1 MLNIKEEINICLLK
15 RGLSMRKL
23 AKILRDKGYNI
34 PQSSGLSDSINKK
47 RVRFETVN
55 KKRVRFETVQEI
67 LDYLGFELV
76 VREKRKSE
84 N

>member
-47 RVRFETVN
+47 RVRFETV
-55 KKRVRFETVQEI
+55 QEI
-67 LDYLGFELV
+67 LNYLGFELV

>member
-47 RVRFETVN
+47 RVRFETV
-55 KKRVRFETVQEI
+55 QEI